1 MSDAMGDT
9 QSHISRWLAEQF
21 SAAIERVFECSGAER
36 PAIAVEIAP
45 AGYDVPAG
53 ATWLEI
59 TFSGICAA
67 KAWAGVESPA
77 RQLLA
82 SALLG
87 DSAASDAEAQSGYQE
102 ILGQCAGLVAGAV
115 TERTGA
121 EISVAGTQEV
131 SESQAAGDG
140 QVAIVAIS
148 HERLFLR
155 FSPEWSMVLTPRDGL
170 DKLAQAV
177 GSATQVPP
185 VSTAIATSGDG
196 PGSGMSVL
204 LDVELPVSV
213 SFGKTRLPLKDVL
226 KLTTGSVIELNRVVN
241 EPVEVVVNNCVV
253 ATGDVVMVDG
263 NYGVRIRKVLSSGSR
278 VDNYA
283 LRRKVAAR

>member
-1 MSDAMGDT
+1 
-9 QSHISRWLAEQF
+9 
-21 SAAIERVFECSGAER
+21 
-36 PAIAVEIAP
+36 
-45 AGYDVPAG
+45 
-53 ATWLEI
+53 
-59 TFSGICAA
+59 
-67 KAWAGVESPA
+67 
-77 RQLLA
+77 
-82 SALLG
+82 
-87 DSAASDAEAQSGYQE
+87 
-102 ILGQCAGLVAGAV
+102 V